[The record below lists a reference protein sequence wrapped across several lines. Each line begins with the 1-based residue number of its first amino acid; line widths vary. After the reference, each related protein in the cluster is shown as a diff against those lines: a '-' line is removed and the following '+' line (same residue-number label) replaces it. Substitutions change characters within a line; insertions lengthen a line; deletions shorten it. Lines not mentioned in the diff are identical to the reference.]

1 MVFNHLVIFLA
12 RSLGI
17 FVARLVLECG
27 TWPVVERVWGS
38 YGFGKVLKQKLE

>member
-12 RSLGI
+12 RLLK
-17 FVARLVLECG
+17 FVARLVLKCG
-27 TWPVVERVWGS
+27 TWPAVERVWGS